1 MALVIH
7 FSTSHIGIISNES
20 PRVNIHCRGVSV
32 AKPKTH
38 LTVGMSARDNNI
50 DIPKNRDNKRTL
62 FLNGLEQNI
71 LL

>member
-20 PRVNIHCRGVSV
+20 PSVNIHCRGVSV
-32 AKPKTH
+32 AKPNTH
-38 LTVGMSARDNNI
+38 LTVGMSARDSNI

-62 FLNGLEQNI
+62 FLKGLEQNM